1 MAFTVI
7 PSTLFLGKIWQHFD
21 ELPSTNDFLANSP
34 QNTDLSRYNREGAV
48 VTTFNQTAGRGQM
61 GNRWL
66 AEPNQNLAYSIRLQP
81 TFLQANEQFH
91 LNKIVALAV
100 HDLIDVEMSN
110 VKCHCEERSNQMS
123 NAVIFNDAVSETS
136 KVKGQTP
143 NERPSNFKLQESL
156 RGTRQ
161 SNAIKWANDI
171 YMGDKKVC
179 GILIQNSLSGS
190 RLQSTIIGI
199 GININQLD
207 FPKDINATSLRLET
221 GQLFELMPFVEKLT
235 QCLEFRYLQLKS
247 AINFNKIHEEYLSKM
262 YRFGVDAI
270 YRRAIDGSVFMGK
283 IVGVSPTGQLEIMSD
298 RGIELFDIKEV
309 KFEI

>member
-1 MAFTVI
+1 M
-7 PSTLFLGKIWQHFD
+7 
-21 ELPSTNDFLANSP
+21 
-34 QNTDLSRYNREGAV
+34 
-48 VTTFNQTAGRGQM
+48 TTFNQTAGRGQM

-66 AEPNQNLAYSIRLQP
+66 AEPNQNLAYSIRLHP

-100 HDLIDVEMSN
+100 HDLIDVEISN
-110 VKCHCEERSNQMS
+110 FKSHYEARSNQIS
-123 NAVIFNDAVSETS
+123 NEDKEILDS
-136 KVKGQTP
+136 KFQISS
-143 NERPSNFKLQESL
+143 ERPSNFKLQ
-156 RGTRQ
+156 TRN
-161 SNAIKWANDI
+161 SIKWANDI
-171 YMGDKKVC
+171 YIGDKKVC

-221 GQLFELMPFVEKLT
+221 GQLFDLMPFVEKLT

-270 YRRAIDGSVFMGK
+270 YRRMKDETVFMGK

-298 RGIELFDIKEV
+298 RGLELFDIKEI

>member
-1 MAFTVI
+1 LVFTVI
-7 PSTLFLGKIWQHFD
+7 PSTLFLGKVWQHFD

-34 QNTDLSRYNREGAV
+34 QNTGMASPNTEGVV

-66 AEPNQNLAYSIRLQP
+66 AEPNQNLAYSIRLHP
-81 TFLQANEQFH
+81 SFLQANEQFH

-100 HDLIDVEMSN
+100 HDLIDSEISN
-110 VKCHCEERSNQMS
+110 FRFQISSEEKEIS
-123 NAVIFNDAVSETS
+123 DS
-136 KVKGQTP
+136 KFQIPKEP
-143 NERPSNFKLQESL
+143 PSNFKLQTPNS
-156 RGTRQ
+156 
-161 SNAIKWANDI
+161 IKWANDI
-171 YMGDKKVC
+171 YIGDKKVC

-190 RLQSTIIGI
+190 RLQSAIVGI

-221 GQLFELMPFVEKLT
+221 GQLFELPPFVEKLT
-235 QCLEFRYLQLKS
+235 RCLEFRYLQLKS
-247 AINFNKIHEEYLSKM
+247 AVNFNKIHEEYLSKM

-270 YRRAIDGSVFMGK
+270 YRRMKDETVFMGK
-283 IVGVSPTGQLEIMSD
+283 IVGVSATGQLEIMSD
-298 RGIELFDIKEV
+298 RGLELFDIKEV

>member
-1 MAFTVI
+1 MVFTVI

-34 QNTDLSRYNREGAV
+34 QNTDLSRYSREGVV

-66 AEPNQNLAYSIRLQP
+66 AEPNQNLAYSIRLHP

-100 HDLIDVEMSN
+100 HDLIDVEISN
-110 VKCHCEERSNQMS
+110 FKSHYEARSNQIS
-123 NAVIFNDAVSETS
+123 NEDKEILDS
-136 KVKGQTP
+136 KFQISS
-143 NERPSNFKLQESL
+143 ERPSNFKLQ
-156 RGTRQ
+156 TRN
-161 SNAIKWANDI
+161 SIKWANDI
-171 YMGDKKVC
+171 YIGDKKVC

-221 GQLFELMPFVEKLT
+221 GQLFDLMPFVEKLT

-270 YRRAIDGSVFMGK
+270 YRRMKDETVFMGK

-298 RGIELFDIKEV
+298 RGLELFDIKEI

>member
-1 MAFTVI
+1 MNTI
-7 PSTLFLGKIWQHFD
+7 NNTLFLGKIWQHFD
-21 ELPSTNDFLANSP
+21 ELPSTNDFLANLP
-34 QNTDLSRYNREGAV
+34 QNTDLSRYNREGSL

-81 TFLQANEQFH
+81 SFLQANEQFH

-100 HDLIDVEMSN
+100 HDLIEKEMSD
-110 VKCHCEERSNQMS
+110 VKSHCEARSNQIS
-123 NAVIFNDAVSETS
+123 NDATFET
-136 KVKGQTP
+136 
-143 NERPSNFKLQESL
+143 SNFKLQ
-156 RGTRQ
+156 T
-161 SNAIKWANDI
+161 SNLSNSIKWANDI
-171 YMGDKKVC
+171 YIGDKKVC

-207 FPKDINATSLRLET
+207 FPKNINATSLRLET
-221 GQLFELMPFVEKLT
+221 GQLLDLMPFVEKLT

-262 YRFGVDAI
+262 YRFGIDAI
-270 YRRAIDGSVFMGK
+270 YRRMKDDTVFMGK
-283 IVGVSPTGQLEIMSD
+283 IVGVSPTGQLEIMSNK
-298 RGIELFDIKEV
+298 GIELFDIKEV

>member
-1 MAFTVI
+1 MTFTVI
-7 PSTLFLGKIWQHFD
+7 PSTLFLGKVWQHFD
-21 ELPSTNDFLANSP
+21 ELPSTNDFLANYP
-34 QNTDLSRYNREGAV
+34 QNTEGVV

-81 TFLQANEQFH
+81 SFLQANEQFD

-100 HDLIDVEMSN
+100 HDLIERTISDFKFQISSN
-110 VKCHCEERSNQMS
+110 TTSEISN
-123 NAVIFNDAVSETS
+123 E
-136 KVKGQTP
+136 
-143 NERPSNFKLQESL
+143 PSPNFKLQTPNLVNS
-156 RGTRQ
+156 
-161 SNAIKWANDI
+161 IKWANDI
-171 YMGDKKVC
+171 YIGDKKVC

-190 RLQSTIIGI
+190 RLQATIIGI

-207 FPKDINATSLRLET
+207 FPAAINATSLRLET
-221 GQLFELMPFVEKLT
+221 GQSFDLMSFVEKLT

-247 AINFNKIHEEYLSKM
+247 TINFSKIHEEYLSKM

-270 YRRAIDGSVFMGK
+270 YRRLKEETVFMGK
-283 IVGVSPTGQLEIMSD
+283 IVGVSPAGQLEIMSD

>member
-1 MAFTVI
+1 MVFTVI

-34 QNTDLSRYNREGAV
+34 QSTEGGV

-66 AEPNQNLAYSIRLQP
+66 AEPNQNLAYSIRLHP

-100 HDLIDVEMSN
+100 HDFIDAEISN
-110 VKCHCEERSNQMS
+110 FRSHCPARSNQMS
-123 NAVIFNDAVSETS
+123 NEGN
-136 KVKGQTP
+136 P
-143 NERPSNFKLQESL
+143 LNFKLQESL
-156 RGTRQ
+156 RRTKQ
-161 SNAIKWANDI
+161 SNSIKWANDI
-171 YMGDKKVC
+171 YIGDKKVC

-190 RLQSTIIGI
+190 RLQSTVIGI

-221 GQLFELMPFVEKLT
+221 GQLFELLPFVEKLT

-270 YRRAIDGSVFMGK
+270 YRRMKDETVFMGK
-283 IVGVSPTGQLEIMSD
+283 IVGVSPTGQLEITSD
-298 RGIELFDIKEV
+298 RGIELFDIKGV

>member
-1 MAFTVI
+1 LAI
-7 PSTLFLGKIWQHFD
+7 NDINNTLFLGKVWQHFD

-34 QNTDLSRYNREGAV
+34 QNTEGSL

-66 AEPNQNLAYSIRLQP
+66 AEPNQNLAYSIRLNP

-100 HDLIDVEMSN
+100 HDLID
-110 VKCHCEERSNQMS
+110 
-123 NAVIFNDAVSETS
+123 AETS
-136 KVKGQTP
+136 NFTLQT
-143 NERPSNFKLQESL
+143 SNLV
-156 RGTRQ
+156 
-161 SNAIKWANDI
+161 KWANDI
-171 YMGDKKVC
+171 YINDKKVC
-179 GILIQNSLSGS
+179 GILIQNNLLGS
-190 RLQSTIIGI
+190 RLQSSIIGI
-199 GININQLD
+199 GVNINQTI

-221 GQLFELMPFVEKLT
+221 GQLFDLIPFVEKLT

-270 YRRAIDGSVFMGK
+270 FRRAKDDSVFMGK
-283 IVGVSPTGQLEIMSD
+283 IVGVSPTGQLEIMSN
-298 RGIELFDIKEV
+298 RGIEVFDIKEV